1 VKLVITNVALRFEEA
16 FHAAFL
22 NWDWEKRRLNK
33 YPMIV
38 LCLVASLSGC
48 GGDSGDGG
56 NFTLATPVSHWRRI
70 DQMTDQVVTGSGIA
84 GTLSPNDLMTHYNMP
99 PQYTG
104 AGQTIVIV
112 DAPGSADVASDLSA
126 FSTYYGLPQCNAS
139 NACFQKIN
147 LSSAPAASSTDWDM
161 EIGLDV
167 EWAHA
172 MAPAAKI
179 VLVEGASANVAD
191 LFKGLQ
197 TAVAQPNVVAV
208 SMSWGAPEF
217 ASETKGSYDG
227 FFKQHSGVAFFAAAG
242 DTGNDGSNQIYPAAS
257 PYVTAVGGTTIASL
271 VLPETSTSEVAW
283 SLGGGGPSIYEAMPA
298 YQRAYLKATNS
309 TALRLNQGRR
319 GIPDVAYNAD
329 PSGSPVAVYVKGG
342 WYAIGGTSE
351 GAPQWSAIVARLGQY
366 LNGKGSS
373 VSGLLTPSN
382 GFNGVI
388 YQTRLDQAS
397 KSSFYNVTVGS
408 DDTSG
413 KPCAL
418 CSAGPGYDDVT
429 GLGVANVGNLLE
441 NF

>member
-1 VKLVITNVALRFEEA
+1 MNT
-16 FHAAFL
+16 
-22 NWDWEKRRLNK
+22 
-33 YPMIV
+33 YPTIV

-48 GGDSGDGG
+48 GGDAGDGEKL
-56 NFTLATPVSHWRRI
+56 TSATPVSHWHRI
-70 DQMTDQVVTGSGIA
+70 DQMTGQVVTGSGIA

-112 DAPGSADVASDLSA
+112 DAPGSADVASNLNT
-126 FSTYYGLPQCNAS
+126 FSSYYGLPQCNAA
-139 NACFQKIN
+139 NPCFQQIN
-147 LSSAPAASSTDWDM
+147 LNSAPPAAPSTDWDM
-161 EIGLDV
+161 EIALDV

-179 VLVEGASANVAD
+179 VLVEGASANVDD
-191 LFKGLQ
+191 LFKGIQ
-197 TAVAQPNVVAV
+197 AAVAQPNVVAV
-208 SMSWGAPEF
+208 SMSWGAPEY
-217 ASETKGSYDG
+217 ASEIQASYDG
-227 FFKQHSGVAFFAAAG
+227 LFKQYPGIAFFAAAG
-242 DTGNDGSNQIYPAAS
+242 DTGNDGSNQIYPSAS

-283 SLGGGGPSIYEAMPA
+283 SQGGGGASIYETMPA
-298 YQRAYLKATNS
+298 YQSAYLKATS
-309 TALRLNQGRR
+309 SPTLRLNKGKR

-329 PSGSPVAVYVKGG
+329 PSGSPIAIYANGS

-373 VSGLLTPSN
+373 VSALLTPNS

-388 YQTRLDQAS
+388 YQTSLDQAS
-397 KSSFYNVTVGS
+397 NSGFFNVTLGS
-408 DDTSG
+408 NDTSG

-418 CSAGPGYDDVT
+418 CAARPGYDDVT
-429 GLGVANVGNLLE
+429 GLGVPNAGNFLGH
-441 NF
+441 F

>member
-1 VKLVITNVALRFEEA
+1 M
-16 FHAAFL
+16 
-22 NWDWEKRRLNK
+22 NWDEEKRLMNK
-33 YPMIV
+33 YPAIA
-38 LCLVASLSGC
+38 LSLVASLSGC
-48 GGDSGDGG
+48 GGDAGDGG
-56 NFTLATPVSHWRRI
+56 TFSSVAPVSHWNRI
-70 DQMTDQVVTGSGIA
+70 DQMTGQVVTGSGIA
-84 GTLSPNDLMTHYNMP
+84 GTLSPNDLLTHYNMP

-112 DAPGSADVASDLSA
+112 DAPGSANVASDLNA
-126 FSTYYGLPQCNAS
+126 FNAYYGLPPCTTS
-139 NACFQKIN
+139 NGCFQQIN
-147 LSSAPAASSTDWDM
+147 MSSTPAASTTAWDM

-179 VLVEGASANVAD
+179 VLVEGASANLGD

-197 TAVAQPNVVAV
+197 TAVTQPNVVAV

-217 ASETKGSYDG
+217 NSETNATYDG
-227 FFKQHSGVAFFAAAG
+227 FFKQHPGIAFFAAAG

-257 PYVTAVGGTTIASL
+257 PYVTSVGGTTIANL

-283 SLGGGGPSIYEAMPA
+283 SLSGGGASLYESMPS
-298 YQRAYLKATNS
+298 YQRSYLKATNS
-309 TALRLNQGRR
+309 SVLSLNKGKR

-329 PSGSPVAVYVKGG
+329 PSGSPVGVYIKGV
-342 WYAIGGTSE
+342 WYAIGGTSA

-373 VSGLLTPSN
+373 VTNLLTPSN
-382 GFNGVI
+382 GLNGVL
-388 YQTRLDQAS
+388 YQTRLAQ
-397 KSSFYNVTVGS
+397 SSQSGFFNVTLGS
-408 DDTSG
+408 NDTGS

-429 GLGVANVGNLLE
+429 GLGVPNVGNLLGH
-441 NF
+441 F

>member
-1 VKLVITNVALRFEEA
+1 MKMYPTIALCVI
-16 FHAAFL
+16 
-22 NWDWEKRRLNK
+22 
-33 YPMIV
+33 
-38 LCLVASLSGC
+38 ASLSGC
-48 GGDSGDGG
+48 GGDAGDGG
-56 NFTLATPVSHWRRI
+56 NFAPASPVSHWKRI
-70 DQMTDQVVTGSGIA
+70 DQMTGQMVTGSGIA

-112 DAPGSADVASDLSA
+112 DAAGSADVASDLNA
-126 FSTYYGLPQCNAS
+126 FSSYYGLPQCNAT
-139 NACFQKIN
+139 NGCFQQIN
-147 LSSAPAASSTDWDM
+147 LSSAPAASSNDWDM

-179 VLVEGASANVAD
+179 VLIEAASANVAD
-191 LFKGLQ
+191 LFKALQ
-197 TAVAQPNVVAV
+197 ASVAQPNVAAV
-208 SMSWGAPEF
+208 SMSWGAPEY
-217 ASETKGSYDG
+217 ASETRSNYDG
-227 FFKQHSGVAFFAAAG
+227 FFKQHPGVAFFAAAG

-271 VLPETSTSEVAW
+271 VLPQTSTSEIAW
-283 SLGGGGPSIYEAMPA
+283 SQGGGGASIYETMPA
-298 YQRAYLKATNS
+298 FQSAYLKATHS
-309 TALRLNQGRR
+309 SALKLNKGKR

-329 PSGSPVAVYVKGG
+329 PSASPVAVYVKGG

-373 VSGLLTPSN
+373 VSGLLTPNN

-388 YQTRLDQAS
+388 YQTRLNQAS
-397 KSSFYNVTVGS
+397 NSGFYNVTVGS
-408 DDTSG
+408 NDTSG

-418 CSAGPGYDDVT
+418 CTAGPGYDDVT
-429 GLGVANVGNLLE
+429 GLGVPNVGNLLGS
-441 NF
+441 F

>member
-1 VKLVITNVALRFEEA
+1 M
-16 FHAAFL
+16 
-22 NWDWEKRRLNK
+22 NK
-33 YPMIV
+33 HPMIV
-38 LCLVASLSGC
+38 MCLVAGLSGC
-48 GGDSGDGG
+48 GGESGDSG
-56 NFTLATPVSHWRRI
+56 NFSSATPNSHWGRI
-70 DQMTDQVVTGSGIA
+70 DQMTREAVTGSGIA
-84 GTLSPNDLMTHYNMP
+84 GTLSPNDLITHYNMP
-99 PQYTG
+99 TQYTG

-112 DAPGSADVASDLSA
+112 DAPGSADVAGDLNA
-126 FSTYYGLPQCNAS
+126 FNSYYGLPACNAS
-139 NACFQKIN
+139 NGCFTQIN
-147 LSSAPAASSTDWDM
+147 LSAAPAASSTDWDM

-197 TAVAQPNVVAV
+197 TAVTQPNVAAV

-217 ASETKGSYDG
+217 ASETGANYDG
-227 FFKQHSGVAFFAAAG
+227 FFKQHPGIAFFAAAG

-283 SLGGGGPSIYEAMPA
+283 SLGGGGPSIYESMPS
-298 YQRAYLKATNS
+298 YQRSYLKATNGA
-309 TALRLNQGRR
+309 ALRLNQGKR

-329 PSGSPVAVYVKGG
+329 PSGSPVAVYIKGS
-342 WYAIGGTSE
+342 WYSIGGTSE

-366 LNGKGSS
+366 LSGKGSS
-373 VSGLLTPSN
+373 VSSLLTPSN

-388 YQTRLDQAS
+388 YQTRLNQAS
-397 KSSFYNVTVGS
+397 KSGFYNVTLGS
-408 DDTSG
+408 DYTGTKS
-413 KPCAL
+413 CAL

-429 GLGVANVGNLLE
+429 GLGVPNVGNLLS